1 MYTVDGWLFQMISWL
16 QLANQYK
23 GDIFFQQSPHSQPS
37 MHGIDG
43 FAVKLT
49 PNNTIER
56 IVITEDKCTENAK
69 TTIRDKVWPPNS
81 DRKKSIAFVAA
92 TARKLL
98 FKIKDVQE
106 DEVLDLNYIPSDLY
120 ASLLYVISG
129 NFADAQEVAEGFS
142 IHKETDKYTSKLYK
156 AVKLLVNSNLRSCLN
171 LFIINCKSV
180 G

>member
-1 MYTVDGWLFQMISWL
+1 MGWRQILEKQTKKTVESLVKVLEKRNVSTVDMYTVDGWLFQMISWL

-69 TTIRDKVWPPNS
+69 TTIRDKVWPEFFP
-81 DRKKSIAFVAA
+81 IAIE
-92 TARKLL
+92 KN
-98 FKIKDVQE
+98 Q
-106 DEVLDLNYIPSDLY
+106 
-120 ASLLYVISG
+120 
-129 NFADAQEVAEGFS
+129 
-142 IHKETDKYTSKLYK
+142 
-156 AVKLLVNSNLRSCLN
+156 
-171 LFIINCKSV
+171 
-180 G
+180 